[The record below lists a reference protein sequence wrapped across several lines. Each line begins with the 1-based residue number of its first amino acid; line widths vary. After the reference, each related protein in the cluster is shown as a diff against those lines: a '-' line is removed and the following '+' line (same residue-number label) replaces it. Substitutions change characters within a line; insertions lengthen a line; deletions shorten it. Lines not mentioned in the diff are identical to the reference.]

1 MMMVSM
7 MMVLMMMVTMRAVR
21 ALELEAQLMRW

>member
-7 MMVLMMMVTMRAVR
+7 MMVLMMMVTMPAVR